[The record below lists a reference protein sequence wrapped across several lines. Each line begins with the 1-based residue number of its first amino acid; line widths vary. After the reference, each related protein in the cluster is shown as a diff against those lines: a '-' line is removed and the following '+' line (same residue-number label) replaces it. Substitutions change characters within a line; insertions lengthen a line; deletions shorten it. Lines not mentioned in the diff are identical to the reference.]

1 MKLKKIIIMALC
13 LSLVMTCGVFLAA
26 CNKGSGEGDGKG
38 GGDTYVPRNSN
49 QWFTEAELA
58 KKGLSALPAPTGL
71 SGDMSSDLYWYNDGY
86 SFDQACPNEDIFYE
100 NVEKYFAYFNE
111 KFDGRFGTDKLEK
124 ILTADKGQSCYR
136 LVQETN
142 LDKYYVKNSK
152 RYRFYYVTDTEATQQ
167 IFGQNYLKD
176 DAVWLFEV
184 MYDFDTTKN
193 TYMLKIFIENASKAK
208 NGETIN
214 YYRIAEK

>member
-26 CNKGSGEGDGKG
+26 CNKGGGEG

-86 SFDQACPNEDIFYE
+86 SFHQACPDEDKFTQ
-100 NVEKYFAYFNE
+100 NVETYFNYF
-111 KFDGRFGTDKLEK
+111 KSKYDGRFGAITAFSLEK
-124 ILTADKGQSCYR
+124 YSPSTNEYYYNILKKTDLADYFSDNPCPTY
-136 LVQETN
+136 T
-142 LDKYYVKNSK
+142 
-152 RYRFYYVTDTEATQQ
+152 FYYVTDDTTLEDGYFKT
-167 IFGQNYLKD
+167 
-176 DAVWLFEV
+176 DAVWTFTIRL
-184 MYDFDTTKN
+184 DDGK
-193 TYMLKIFIENASKAK
+193 LKIFIENAGKTR
-208 NGETIN
+208 NGVYTN
-214 YYRIAEK
+214 HYRMV

>member
-26 CNKGSGEGDGKG
+26 CNKGGSEG

-86 SFDQACPNEDIFYE
+86 SFHQACPDEDKFTQNAEAYL
-100 NVEKYFAYFNE
+100 NYFKSKY
-111 KFDGRFGTDKLEK
+111 DGRFGVADSYSNTTDYSEFYYK
-124 ILTADKGQSCYR
+124 IKKTTTLSDYFSDNPCPTY
-136 LVQETN
+136 T
-142 LDKYYVKNSK
+142 
-152 RYRFYYVTDTEATQQ
+152 FYYVTDTTLEEGYFKA
-167 IFGQNYLKD
+167 
-176 DAVWLFEV
+176 DAVWTFTIRL
-184 MYDFDTTKN
+184 DDGK
-193 TYMLKIFIENASKAK
+193 LKIFIENARKSR
-208 NGETIN
+208 NGIYTN
-214 YYRIAEK
+214 HYRMV

>member
-26 CNKGSGEGDGKG
+26 CNKGGGEG

-71 SGDMSSDLYWYNDGY
+71 SGDMNSDLNWYNEGY
-86 SFDQACPNEDIFYE
+86 SFSQACPDEDTFTQNAEAYL
-100 NVEKYFAYFNE
+100 NYFKSKY
-111 KFDGRFGTDKLEK
+111 DGRFGTDKLEK
-124 ILTADKGQSCYR
+124 ILTAGDGQSCYR

-176 DAVWLFEV
+176 DAVWQFDVL
-184 MYDFDTTKN
+184 YDFDTNKN
-193 TYMLKIFIENASKAK
+193 TYMLKIFIEIASK
-208 NGETIN
+208 NRSGDIIN
-214 YYRIAEK
+214 YYRLAEK

>member
-26 CNKGSGEGDGKG
+26 CNKGGSGGG

-71 SGDMSSDLYWYNDGY
+71 SGDMNSYLYWYNDGY
-86 SFDQACPNEDIFYE
+86 SFHQACPNEDIFYE

-111 KFDGRFGTDKLEK
+111 KFDGRFGTIDTRSYKYSPSTNEYYYNILKKAKLSDYFSDNPCP
-124 ILTADKGQSCYR
+124 TY
-136 LVQETN
+136 T
-142 LDKYYVKNSK
+142 
-152 RYRFYYVTDTEATQQ
+152 FYYVTDTTLEDGYFKA
-167 IFGQNYLKD
+167 
-176 DAVWLFEV
+176 DAVWTFTIR
-184 MYDFDTTKN
+184 FDDGK
-193 TYMLKIFIENASKAK
+193 LKIFIENAGKTR
-208 NGETIN
+208 NGVYTN
-214 YYRIAEK
+214 HYRMV

>member
-26 CNKGSGEGDGKG
+26 CNKGGGEG

-86 SFDQACPNEDIFYE
+86 SFHQACPDEDKFTQ
-100 NVEKYFAYFNE
+100 NVETYFNYF
-111 KFDGRFGTDKLEK
+111 KSKYDGRFGAITAFSLEK
-124 ILTADKGQSCYR
+124 YSPSTNEYYYNILKKTDLADYFSDNPCPTY
-136 LVQETN
+136 T
-142 LDKYYVKNSK
+142 
-152 RYRFYYVTDTEATQQ
+152 FYYVTDDTTLEDGYFKA
-167 IFGQNYLKD
+167 
-176 DAVWLFEV
+176 DAVWTFTIRL
-184 MYDFDTTKN
+184 DDGK
-193 TYMLKIFIENASKAK
+193 LKIFIENAGKTR
-208 NGETIN
+208 NGVYTN
-214 YYRIAEK
+214 HYRMV